1 MEPFDFIIYILA
13 VWRIANLFVN
23 EAGPYGV
30 FLKLRMLTGI
40 RHDDGGRAVEI
51 PDNFSAQLFS
61 CVWCFSIWVGFFLSA
76 FWLIS
81 PEWSLRF
88 AVPFAMSGGA
98 VCIEIWRT
106 GRK

>member
-1 MEPFDFIIYILA
+1 MKPFDFIVYVLA

-23 EAGPYGV
+23 ETGPGNI
-30 FLKLRMLTGI
+30 FLKLREWTGI

-51 PDNFSAQLFS
+51 PDGFTAQLFS
-61 CVWCFSIWVGFFLSA
+61 CVWCFSIWTGFFMA
-76 FWLIS
+76 IFWLAS
-81 PEWSLRF
+81 AEWSLRF
-88 AVPFAMSGGA
+88 AVPFAFSGGA